1 MKCMNVPARQS
12 ELDRNWRDLM
22 SLCTKEREY
31 KTESLHPK
39 LLRLITRQVDE
50 LAAQMG
56 FSQQQIRSREF
67 RAEKDGEHISRL
79 LIE

>member
-1 MKCMNVPARQS
+1 MKVPVRQV
-12 ELDRNWRDLM
+12 ELNKNWQNLM
-22 SLCTKEREY
+22 SLCTKERDY
-31 KTESLHPK
+31 KADSRHPK
-39 LLRLITRQVDE
+39 LLRLITRQIDE

-56 FSQQQIRSREF
+56 FTQQQIHGREF

>member
-1 MKCMNVPARQS
+1 MKVRVRQI

-31 KTESLHPK
+31 RTDSLHPK
-39 LLRLITRQVDE
+39 LLRLITRQIDE

-56 FSQQQIRSREF
+56 FSQQQIHSREF
-67 RAEKDGEHISRL
+67 RAEKDGGHISRL